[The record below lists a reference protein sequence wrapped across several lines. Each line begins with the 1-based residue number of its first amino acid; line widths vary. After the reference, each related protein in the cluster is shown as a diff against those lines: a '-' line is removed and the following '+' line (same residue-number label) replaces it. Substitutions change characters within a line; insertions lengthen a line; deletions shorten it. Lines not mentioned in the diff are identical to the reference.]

1 MDKKVKYK
9 LIGTL
14 IVPIGLAIILVPYSI
29 FVEWN
34 LFTLILFW
42 FVLTPVLAAFLPT
55 LFLKIGNHFI
65 ESILGLF
72 VFYASMVFLIYDHYK
87 TDYFKVMIISFATNF
102 ILILMISRI
111 RRQSIQTYE
120 EQK

>member
-14 IVPIGLAIILVPYSI
+14 IVPIGLAIVFIPYSI
-29 FVEWN
+29 FVGWN

-42 FVLTPVLAAFLPT
+42 FVFTPLLAAFLPT

-65 ESILGLF
+65 ESILGLII
-72 VFYASMVFLIYDHYK
+72 FYAIMVFLIYDHYK
-87 TDYFKVMIISFATNF
+87 TDTFKIMILSFAINF

-111 RRQSIQTYE
+111 RRQSIQTYQ